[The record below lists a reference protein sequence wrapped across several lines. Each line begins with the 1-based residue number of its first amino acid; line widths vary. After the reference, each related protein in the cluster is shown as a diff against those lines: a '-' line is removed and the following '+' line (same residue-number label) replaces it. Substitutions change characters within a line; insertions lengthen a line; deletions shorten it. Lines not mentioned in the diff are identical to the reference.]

1 MGSSVFTLHE
11 LGDGPTAV
19 VAAAGEIDA
28 TNADDFTESVGAL
41 PGPRPVILDLSGLHY
56 LDSAG
61 FAALDRL
68 LGQGAAI
75 IVVSPESPVHSAAQ
89 LMELPFHHDAEAAHR
104 ELQQR

>member
-1 MGSSVFTLHE
+1 VSSSVFTLHE
-11 LGDGPTAV
+11 LSEGPATL

-28 TNADDFTESVGAL
+28 TNAGEFVESVGAL
-41 PGPRPVILDLSGLHY
+41 PGARPVILELSGLQY

-68 LGQGAAI
+68 LARGAAVL
-75 IVVSPESPVHSAAQ
+75 VVSPESPVHRAAQ
-89 LMELPFHHDAEAAHR
+89 LMELPFHHDAEAARR